1 MSVIELEQPQ
11 MKYLFGVELPDI
23 VAPLKGI
30 ITGRQMGLIVS
41 GVSFVGS
48 VQLFIRF
55 VMVEDIDKD
64 LVLDYL
70 GNWSPRDIDVVLE
83 NHKGEVVRRIKTVD
97 CTFVNVSFSFDYS
110 KEGAAEYVAEF
121 KLAGIGMSKP

>member
-23 VAPLKGI
+23 EAPLKGI
-30 ITGRQMGLIVS
+30 ISGRQMGLIVT

-55 VMVEDIDKD
+55 AMIEDIDKD

-70 GNWSPRDIDVVLE
+70 GNWSPQDIDVILE
-83 NHKGEVVRRIKTVD
+83 NRQGQPVRKIHTVD

-121 KLAGIGMSKP
+121 RLSGIGMNKP